1 MDTSGI
7 ETALEAAEASVAG
20 GGGVGGTGFWPAVN
34 AVKRDPAL
42 VETHADRI
50 ARIDRAAFER
60 WALLTVPVAVG
71 TALMV
76 VGTLAGLGLVWW
88 AYGADRPWN
97 GLLLLAGT
105 GATMTTTHGL
115 AHLAVGWSSGMRFT
129 HWFIGTI
136 GRPQPGVK
144 VDYATYLR
152 TPARRRAWMHAAGAV
167 MTKLVPFFALPPALV
182 MDAPGWTVG
191 ILVVVGIGTIVTDVL
206 WSTKSSDWKK
216 FRREMGFSETT

>member
-7 ETALEAAEASVAG
+7 EAALEAAEASVAG

-60 WALLTVPVAVG
+60 WALLTVPVAIG
-71 TALMV
+71 TAIMV
-76 VGTLAGLGLVWW
+76 VGTLVGLGLVWL
-88 AYGADRPWN
+88 AYEADRPWN
-97 GLLLLAGT
+97 GLLLLVGT

-115 AHLAVGWSSGMRFT
+115 AHLAAGWSSGMRFT

-182 MDAPGWTVG
+182 MDAPGWTVA

-216 FRREMGFSETT
+216 FRREMGFSETA